1 MFALALSACLAM
13 PGAARAQA
21 FSFSIGHGHHHHHR
35 HHHHGWHLG
44 YWHDPYWWGPHYDY
58 VYVAPPPVVRRE
70 IRYVEPVVEQQVI
83 ETRVVPPRVTSPAR
97 TQASSQV
104 ASSTTRAA
112 AQTPLQIWNS
122 AGQKLPVAFVVDGQE
137 VTLADG
143 QSHTFY
149 GGGAKL
155 VEFDRGGDY
164 GTARRSLTGSQYEF
178 VITDTGW
185 DLVRRGEAAAS
196 VTQAPRNALPR

>member
-1 MFALALSACLAM
+1 
-13 PGAARAQA
+13 
-21 FSFSIGHGHHHHHR
+21 
-35 HHHHGWHLG
+35 
-44 YWHDPYWWGPHYDY
+44 

-70 IRYVEPVVEQQVI
+70 IRYVEPVAEQHVI
-83 ETRVVPPRVTSPAR
+83 ETRVVPPRVTSPTKLSASKPAAAR
-97 TQASSQV
+97 Q
-104 ASSTTRAA
+104 

-137 VTLADG
+137 LTLHDG

-149 GGGAKL
+149 GSGAKL
-155 VEFDRGGDY
+155 VEFDRGGDF

-178 VITDTGW
+178 VITDAGW

-196 VTQAPRNALPR
+196 VSQAPRNALPR